1 MAASLSDLRTRVR
14 LFCMDTDSDDYTW
27 STDEV
32 GDAIADAI
40 QTMWPDVYA
49 RKVKSIGTTSLA
61 TYEYAVGAGVERV
74 GRVEVKDADGIYL
87 EVMDWNEANSAIIF
101 GSPPLSAGNDIRVT
115 YRGKFS
121 ASSPNHPDY
130 CDRAVVIEAS
140 AILFETFLSERAR
153 FQKYSAKLN
162 KEAITGDELIA
173 IIKHRHDRFNS
184 LLDGFR
190 MPPISSQRQRALGM
204 TEGVQPAHS
213 GRRRESE
220 ARTNV

>member
-14 LFCMDTDSDDYTW
+14 LLCVDTDSDDYTW
-27 STDEV
+27 TNDEV
-32 GDAIADAI
+32 DDALGDAILA
-40 QTMWPDVYA
+40 MWPDVYE
-49 RKVKSIGTTSLA
+49 RKVESIGATSLGV
-61 TYEYAVGAGVERV
+61 YECGVGSQVERV
-74 GRVEVKDADGIYL
+74 GRVEVKDADGVYL
-87 EVMDWNEANSAIIF
+87 EVMDWEEAGSSIIF
-101 GSPPLSAGNDIRVT
+101 RSPPLSAGNDIRIT

-121 ASSPNHPDY
+121 GTSPDHPDY

-153 FQKYSAKLN
+153 FQKYSAKLD
-162 KEAITGDELIA
+162 KEAMTGEELIA